1 MKTNV
6 RKNRTAKIPTARWL
20 AYASAGAATAL
31 TGVSPAEAD
40 IHYSGRVD
48 VSFPA
53 NENKS
58 VALPLDQAGDSI
70 IFERSINDGAA
81 DFFGAAGLK
90 SGAFL
95 GSYPVFSYAYVW
107 RIKNRNEHRYISQ
120 GHFTNGAFGFGTLGT
135 MIKGDRSSLNWRWH
149 GKGTDFV
156 GFRFNN
162 GSGRQ
167 YGWARV
173 RLDGSDSDF
182 SFTVLD
188 YAWADPGEPIKAG
201 QTSSSAAAVMPDQGF
216 LGLLAIGASGVAL
229 WRRRKSFTR

>member
-1 MKTNV
+1 MKTNA
-6 RKNRTAKIPTARWL
+6 RKNRIAKIPKARWL
-20 AYASAGAATAL
+20 AYAGAGAATAL

-81 DFFGAAGLK
+81 DFFGAAGLQ
-90 SGAFL
+90 SGKFL

-162 GSGRQ
+162 GAGKQ

-173 RLDGSDSDF
+173 RMDGPDSDF

>member
-70 IFERSINDGAA
+70 ILERLACRAA
-81 DFFGAAGLK
+81 HSSVRTLSSPTPM
-90 SGAFL
+90 SGESRTGMNTA
-95 GSYPVFSYAYVW
+95 
-107 RIKNRNEHRYISQ
+107 ISRKVISP
-120 GHFTNGAFGFGTLGT
+120 T
-135 MIKGDRSSLNWRWH
+135 
-149 GKGTDFV
+149 
-156 GFRFNN
+156 
-162 GSGRQ
+162 
-167 YGWARV
+167 V
-173 RLDGSDSDF
+173 RL
-182 SFTVLD
+182 
-188 YAWADPGEPIKAG
+188 A
-201 QTSSSAAAVMPDQGF
+201 
-216 LGLLAIGASGVAL
+216 LGRWG
-229 WRRRKSFTR
+229 R

>member
-6 RKNRTAKIPTARWL
+6 RKTRTAKIPTARWL

-58 VALPLDQAGDSI
+58 VPLPLDQAGDSI

-95 GSYPVFSYAYVW
+95 GSYASASPTPMSGESRTGMNTA
-107 RIKNRNEHRYISQ
+107 ISRKVISP
-120 GHFTNGAFGFGTLGT
+120 T
-135 MIKGDRSSLNWRWH
+135 
-149 GKGTDFV
+149 
-156 GFRFNN
+156 
-162 GSGRQ
+162 
-167 YGWARV
+167 V
-173 RLDGSDSDF
+173 RL
-182 SFTVLD
+182 
-188 YAWADPGEPIKAG
+188 A
-201 QTSSSAAAVMPDQGF
+201 
-216 LGLLAIGASGVAL
+216 LGRWG
-229 WRRRKSFTR
+229 R